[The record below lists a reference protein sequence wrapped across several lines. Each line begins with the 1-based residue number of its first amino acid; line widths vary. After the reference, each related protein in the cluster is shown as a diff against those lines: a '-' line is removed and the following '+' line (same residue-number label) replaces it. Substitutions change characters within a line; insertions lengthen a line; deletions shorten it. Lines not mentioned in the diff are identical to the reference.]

1 MASDG
6 GVTAKLASAKA
17 ALAGASGSNVSTRSG
32 HPFEAQHEYS
42 KAPYSIVHK
51 IRDAVSSAAKPET
64 DSMKEAHETGV
75 AIKSKMENAKEAGL
89 L

>member
-6 GVTAKLASAKA
+6 GVSAKLASAKA
-17 ALAGASGSNVSTRSG
+17 AIEGASNSNVSTRSG
-32 HPFEAQHEYS
+32 HPFETHEYA

-64 DSMKEAHETGV
+64 DSMKEAHETGA